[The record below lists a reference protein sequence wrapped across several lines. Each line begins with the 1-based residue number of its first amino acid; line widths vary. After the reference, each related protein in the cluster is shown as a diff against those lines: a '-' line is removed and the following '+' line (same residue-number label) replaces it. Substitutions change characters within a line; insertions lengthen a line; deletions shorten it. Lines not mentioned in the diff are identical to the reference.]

1 MTAMEII
8 RAGLSVGADIGFV
21 VLALIGAHVVIF
33 GRGGKR

>member
-1 MTAMEII
+1 MTALEII
-8 RAGLSVGADIGFV
+8 RAGLSIGADLGML

>member
-1 MTAMEII
+1 MSALEIV
-8 RAGLSVGADIGFV
+8 RAGLSVGSDLGML

>member
-1 MTAMEII
+1 MNAMEII
-8 RAGLSVGADIGFV
+8 RAGLGIGADIGFL

>member
-1 MTAMEII
+1 MNAMEII
-8 RAGLSVGADIGFV
+8 RACLSIGADLGIL

>member
-1 MTAMEII
+1 MNAMEII
-8 RAGLSVGADIGFV
+8 RAGLSIGADLGML